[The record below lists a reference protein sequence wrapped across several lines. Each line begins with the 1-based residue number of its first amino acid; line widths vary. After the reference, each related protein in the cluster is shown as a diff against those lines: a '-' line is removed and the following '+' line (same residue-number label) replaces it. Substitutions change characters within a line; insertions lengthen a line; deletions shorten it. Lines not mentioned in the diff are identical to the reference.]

1 MPEPEESQLS
11 LGSLGAEQA
20 MDKLRDLDINTLTPL
35 EAMNI
40 LFELKKLL
48 REE

>member
-1 MPEPEESQLS
+1 M
-11 LGSLGAEQA
+11 GAEQA

>member
-1 MPEPEESQLS
+1 
-11 LGSLGAEQA
+11 